1 MAKLHKY
8 VSSRLCTKHCL
19 DTTRLRAARA
29 GGGEGG
35 SGVAA
40 RASLGWGG
48 AWGRGDSSG
57 GCVKQLFDHLLHLL
71 RSILVILLGV
81 LGEGNVGTSGRNTNN
96 EIRV

>member
-29 GGGEGG
+29 GG

-40 RASLGWGG
+40 RVSLG
-48 AWGRGDSSG
+48 WGRGDSSG

-81 LGEGNVGTSGRNTNN
+81 LGEGNVGTSGRNVNN
-96 EIRV
+96 EI

>member
-29 GGGEGG
+29 GEGG

-40 RASLGWGG
+40 RVSLGW
-48 AWGRGDSSG
+48 GDSSG